1 MIMKVLPMKFAMS
14 ASLST
19 SLSSIN
25 VSNFQ
30 GFKKMIGEKTLMPT
44 LLVRSQASKT
54 GRHARPAHALA
65 LLAALANPASAQ
77 ERPIHGPA
85 PVLTV
90 GAAEAASTRRV
101 ELTAGRS
108 VIVDLPRDA
117 KEVFVAN
124 PAVANAV
131 VRSTRKVFV
140 IGMADGATSIFIM
153 DAEGRQIAALDVTV
167 ARDLNLGT
175 LRELLGQS
183 IPGGRFDVR
192 SSGASVLLSGSVN
205 SSADAQQAID
215 ISNAFVGLGGAGG
228 ASGGS
233 SGGVSAGARGAVINN
248 LSIRNKD
255 QVMLRVTV
263 VEVSRTVLKQFG
275 INLNGNWSALNPL
288 GSSSSPALSNSVP
301 FPINSDLATGNQIQ
315 ASVKAGGFSLQATL
329 KAFEQ
334 AGVSRVLAEP
344 TLTAISGEAAKF
356 LAGGEFP
363 VPASVS
369 SCVSG
374 VCSAPGI
381 TFKPYGVALSF
392 TPVVLAD
399 NRISIR
405 VATDVT
411 EIDPQN
417 SFNYTNDGVTTAIP
431 GTRVRRSETTVELPS
446 GGVMMTAGLIQQV
459 NKQAISGLPGL
470 INLPILGALFRSRD
484 YQRME
489 TELMIMV
496 TPYIAR
502 AMEPKQVS
510 RPDDNFVDST
520 DGQAVLLGQINR
532 LYGKVVP
539 TGAAPVGQTHRGR
552 VGFIVE

>member
-1 MIMKVLPMKFAMS
+1 M
-14 ASLST
+14 
-19 SLSSIN
+19 
-25 VSNFQ
+25 
-30 GFKKMIGEKTLMPT
+30 
-44 LLVRSQASKT
+44 
-54 GRHARPAHALA
+54 
-65 LLAALANPASAQ
+65 AALITPAPAQ
-77 ERPIHGPA
+77 ERSTLGPA
-85 PVLTV
+85 PMLTV
-90 GAAEAASTRRV
+90 GSAEAASTRRV

-175 LRELLGQS
+175 LRELLNQS

-215 ISNAFVGLGGAGG
+215 IANAFVGLGSTGGAGAAG
-228 ASGGS
+228 AASGG
-233 SGGVSAGARGAVINN
+233 VAAGARGAVINN
-248 LSIRNKD
+248 LTIRNKD

-263 VEVSRTVLKQFG
+263 VEVSRNVLKQFG
-275 INLNGNWSALNPL
+275 INMTGNWSALNPL
-288 GSSSSPALSNSVP
+288 GDAISLPHDQQQPAVP
-301 FPINSDLATGNQIQ
+301 DQHELPHRQPAPGFREGGRLLASGHPEGLR
-315 ASVKAGGFSLQATL
+315 AGGRLAHPGRADAHRDL
-329 KAFEQ
+329 RRGREVP
-334 AGVSRVLAEP
+334 GRRRVPRPLLASC
-344 TLTAISGEAAKF
+344 TSG
-356 LAGGEFP
+356 
-363 VPASVS
+363 
-369 SCVSG
+369 SCT
-374 VCSAPGI
+374 PGI
-381 TFKPYGVALSF
+381 TYKPYGVALSF

-417 SFNYTNDGVTTAIP
+417 SFNYVLGNNSVAVP

-484 YQRME
+484 YQRQE
-489 TELMIMV
+489 TELMIMC

-502 AMEPKQVS
+502 VMEQKQVS

-532 LYGKVVP
+532 LYGRVAP
-539 TGAAPVGQTHRGR
+539 AAAAPLGRGYR
-552 VGFIVE
+552 GHVGFIVE

>member
-1 MIMKVLPMKFAMS
+1 MIAPLP
-14 ASLST
+14 L
-19 SLSSIN
+19 
-25 VSNFQ
+25 
-30 GFKKMIGEKTLMPT
+30 
-44 LLVRSQASKT
+44 
-54 GRHARPAHALA
+54 ARPTRVLA
-65 LLAALANPASAQ
+65 LLAALAAPAAAQ

-90 GAAEAASTRRV
+90 GAAESASTRRV

-175 LRELLGQS
+175 LRELLNQS

-215 ISNAFVGLGGAGG
+215 IANAFVGLGSSGAAGAAGG
-228 ASGGS
+228 ASGG
-233 SGGVSAGARGAVINN
+233 VAAGARGAVINN
-248 LSIRNKD
+248 LTIRNKD

-263 VEVSRTVLKQFG
+263 VEVSRNVLKQFG

-288 GSSSSPALSNSVP
+288 GNATNIPSLNNQLP
-301 FPINSDLATGNQIQ
+301 FPITGGTTPTGNQIQ
-315 ASVKAGGFSLQATL
+315 ASVRAGGFSLQATL

-363 VPASVS
+363 VPSAAS
-369 SCVSG
+369 SCVG
-374 VCSAPGI
+374 GICSAPGI

-411 EIDPQN
+411 EIDPTT

-532 LYGKVVP
+532 LYGKVAP
-539 TGAAPVGQTHRGR
+539 TGAAPLGHTSRGR

>member
-1 MIMKVLPMKFAMS
+1 MTDL
-14 ASLST
+14 
-19 SLSSIN
+19 
-25 VSNFQ
+25 
-30 GFKKMIGEKTLMPT
+30 PT
-44 LLVRSQASKT
+44 LL
-54 GRHARPAHALA
+54 RPARVLA
-65 LLAALANPASAQ
+65 LLALVAGGPALGQ
-77 ERPIHGPA
+77 ERPTLGPA

-90 GAAEAASTRRV
+90 GSAEAASSRRV

-140 IGMADGATSIFIM
+140 IGMADGATSIFIL

-205 SSADAQQAID
+205 SSSDAQQAID
-215 ISNAFVGLGGAGG
+215 IANAFVGLSGGAAATG
-228 ASGGS
+228 AP

-248 LSIRNKD
+248 LTIRNKD

-275 INLNGNWSALNPL
+275 INMTGNWSALNPL
-288 GSSSSPALSNSVP
+288 GSAASPALTNNLP
-301 FPINSDLATGNQIQ
+301 FPITGGTTPTGNQIQ
-315 ASVKAGGFSLQATL
+315 ASIQGAGFSLQATL

-363 VPASVS
+363 VPSAAS
-369 SCVSG
+369 SCVG
-374 VCSAPGI
+374 GICSAPGI

-459 NKQAISGLPGL
+459 NKQAITGLPGL
-470 INLPILGALFRSRD
+470 VNLPILGTLFRSRD

-489 TELMIMV
+489 TELMIMC

-502 AMEPKQVS
+502 AMEPKQVT
-510 RPDDNFVDST
+510 RPDDNFVDAT
-520 DGQAVLLGQINR
+520 DGQAVLLGQVNR
-532 LYGKVVP
+532 LYGKV
-539 TGAAPVGQTHRGR
+539 GAAPLGRTYRGR

>member
-1 MIMKVLPMKFAMS
+1 MIAL
-14 ASLST
+14 
-19 SLSSIN
+19 
-25 VSNFQ
+25 
-30 GFKKMIGEKTLMPT
+30 PT
-44 LLVRSQASKT
+44 LLRS
-54 GRHARPAHALA
+54 ARAVA
-65 LLAALANPASAQ
+65 LLALVHAGPLGAQ
-77 ERPIHGPA
+77 ERPTLGPA

-90 GAAEAASTRRV
+90 GSAEAASSRRV

-205 SSADAQQAID
+205 SSSDAQQAID
-215 ISNAFVGLGGAGG
+215 IANAFVGLGGG
-228 ASGGS
+228 AAATGAP

-248 LSIRNKD
+248 LTIRNKD

-263 VEVSRTVLKQFG
+263 VEVSRNVLKQFG
-275 INLNGNWSALNPL
+275 INMTGNWSALNPL
-288 GSSSSPALSNSVP
+288 GSATSPGLNNNLP
-301 FPINSDLATGNQIQ
+301 FPITGGTTPTTNQIQ
-315 ASVKAGGFSLQATL
+315 ASVQGAGFSLQATL

-363 VPASVS
+363 VPSAAS
-369 SCVSG
+369 SCVG
-374 VCSAPGI
+374 GLCSAPGI

-411 EIDPQN
+411 EIDAQT

-446 GGVMMTAGLIQQV
+446 GGVMMTAGLIQQT
-459 NKQAISGLPGL
+459 NRQAITGLPGL

-489 TELMIMV
+489 TELMIMC

-502 AMEPKQVS
+502 AMEPKQVT
-510 RPDDNFVDST
+510 RPDDNFVDAT
-520 DGQAVLLGQINR
+520 DGQAVLLGQVNR
-532 LYGKVVP
+532 LYGKV
-539 TGAAPVGQTHRGR
+539 GAAPLGRTYRGR

>member
-1 MIMKVLPMKFAMS
+1 MIPMIALPRF
-14 ASLST
+14 L
-19 SLSSIN
+19 
-25 VSNFQ
+25 
-30 GFKKMIGEKTLMPT
+30 
-44 LLVRSQASKT
+44 
-54 GRHARPAHALA
+54 RPARALA
-65 LLAALANPASAQ
+65 LLTLIHAGPLLAQ
-77 ERPIHGPA
+77 ERPALGPA

-90 GAAEAASTRRV
+90 GSAEAASSRRV

-205 SSADAQQAID
+205 SSSDAQQAID
-215 ISNAFVGLGGAGG
+215 IANAFVGLGGG
-228 ASGGS
+228 AAATGAP

-248 LSIRNKD
+248 LTIRNKD

-263 VEVSRTVLKQFG
+263 VEVSRNVLKQFG
-275 INLNGNWSALNPL
+275 INMTGNWSALNPL
-288 GSSSSPALSNSVP
+288 GSATSPGLNNNLP
-301 FPINSDLATGNQIQ
+301 FPITGGTTPTTNQIQ
-315 ASVKAGGFSLQATL
+315 ASVQGAGFSLQATL

-363 VPASVS
+363 VPSAAS
-369 SCVSG
+369 SCVG
-374 VCSAPGI
+374 GLCSAPGI

-411 EIDPQN
+411 EIDAQT

-446 GGVMMTAGLIQQV
+446 GGVMMTAGLIQQT
-459 NKQAISGLPGL
+459 NRQAITGLPGL

-489 TELMIMV
+489 TELMIMC

-502 AMEPKQVS
+502 AMEPKQVT
-510 RPDDNFVDST
+510 RPDDNFVDAT
-520 DGQAVLLGQINR
+520 DGQAVLLGQVNR
-532 LYGKVVP
+532 LYGKV
-539 TGAAPVGQTHRGR
+539 GAAPLGRTYRGR

>member
-1 MIMKVLPMKFAMS
+1 MIAQLPLART
-14 ASLST
+14 A
-19 SLSSIN
+19 
-25 VSNFQ
+25 
-30 GFKKMIGEKTLMPT
+30 
-44 LLVRSQASKT
+44 RRQASRSA
-54 GRHARPAHALA
+54 G
-65 LLAALANPASAQ
+65 LLAILTALANPAAAQ
-77 ERPIHGPA
+77 ERSIHGPA

-175 LRELLGQS
+175 LRELLNQS

-205 SSADAQQAID
+205 SSAEAQQAID
-215 ISNAFVGLGGAGG
+215 ISNAFVGLGGSGAAGAAG
-228 ASGGS
+228 AASGG
-233 SGGVSAGARGAVINN
+233 VAAGARGAVINN

-288 GSSSSPALSNSVP
+288 GNAATSPAFNNALP
-301 FPINSDLATGNQIQ
+301 FPINTTFPQGNQIQ

-363 VPASVS
+363 VPSAAST
-369 SCVSG
+369 CVG
-374 VCSAPGI
+374 GLCSPPGI

-417 SFNYTNDGVTTAIP
+417 SFNYTNSGVTTAIP

-502 AMEPKQVS
+502 VMEPKQVS

-532 LYGKVVP
+532 LYGKVAP
-539 TGAAPVGQTHRGR
+539 TSAAPVGQSYRGR

>member
-1 MIMKVLPMKFAMS
+1 MS
-14 ASLST
+14 AMT
-19 SLSSIN
+19 A
-25 VSNFQ
+25 
-30 GFKKMIGEKTLMPT
+30 MTTP
-44 LLVRSQASKT
+44 RSPRPL
-54 GRHARPAHALA
+54 RHRARLLA
-65 LLAALANPASAQ
+65 LLAVLNGPALAQ
-77 ERPIHGPA
+77 ERPTLGPA
-85 PVLTV
+85 PVLSV
-90 GAAEAASTRRV
+90 GSAEASSTRRV

-153 DAEGRQIAALDVTV
+153 DGEGRQIAALDVTV

-175 LRELLGQS
+175 LRDLLGQS

-205 SSADAQQAID
+205 ASADAQQAID
-215 ISNAFVGLGGAGG
+215 IANAFVGLGGAGAATG
-228 ASGGS
+228 AP
-233 SGGVSAGARGAVINN
+233 SGGVAPGSRGAVINN
-248 LSIRNKD
+248 LTIRNKD

-263 VEVSRTVLKQFG
+263 VEVSRNVLKQFG
-275 INLNGNWSALNPL
+275 INLTGNWSALNPL
-288 GSSSSPALSNSVP
+288 GSATSPALSNSLP
-301 FPINSDLATGNQIQ
+301 FPITGGTTPTSNQIQ
-315 ASVKAGGFSLQATL
+315 ASVQGAGFSLQATL

-363 VPASVS
+363 VPSAASN
-369 SCVSG
+369 CVG
-374 VCSAPGI
+374 GLCSAPGI

-411 EIDPQN
+411 EIDPQT

-484 YQRME
+484 YQRQE
-489 TELMIMV
+489 TELMILC

-502 AMEPKQVS
+502 AMEPKKVS
-510 RPDDNFVDST
+510 RPDDNFVESS

-532 LYGKVVP
+532 LYGTVAP
-539 TGAAPVGQTHRGR
+539 TGAAPLGRGYRGR

>member
-1 MIMKVLPMKFAMS
+1 MTDLP
-14 ASLST
+14 
-19 SLSSIN
+19 I
-25 VSNFQ
+25 
-30 GFKKMIGEKTLMPT
+30 
-44 LLVRSQASKT
+44 LL
-54 GRHARPAHALA
+54 RPARILA
-65 LLAALANPASAQ
+65 LLALVAGGPAFAQ
-77 ERPIHGPA
+77 ERSTLGPA

-90 GAAEAASTRRV
+90 GSAEAASSRRV

-205 SSADAQQAID
+205 SSSDAQQAID
-215 ISNAFVGLGGAGG
+215 IANAFVGLGGG
-228 ASGGS
+228 AAATGAP
-233 SGGVSAGARGAVINN
+233 SGGVSSGARGAVINN
-248 LSIRNKD
+248 LTIRNKD

-263 VEVSRTVLKQFG
+263 VEVSRNVLKQFG
-275 INLNGNWSALNPL
+275 INMTGNWSALNPVSTATDAVTGL
-288 GSSSSPALSNSVP
+288 VTSPALNNTLP
-301 FPINSDLATGNQIQ
+301 FPITGGSTPSGNQLQ
-315 ASVKAGGFSLQATL
+315 ASIKGAGFSLQATL

-334 AGVSRVLAEP
+334 AGVSRILAEP

-363 VPASVS
+363 VPSSA
-369 SCVSG
+369 SCVVG
-374 VCSAPGI
+374 GICTPGI
-381 TFKPYGVALSF
+381 TFKPYGVSLSF

-411 EIDPQN
+411 EIDPQQ
-417 SFNYTNDGVTTAIP
+417 SFNYTVGNNTVAVP

-489 TELMIMV
+489 TELMIMC

-502 AMEPKQVS
+502 AMEPKQVT
-510 RPDDNFVDST
+510 RPDDNFVDAT
-520 DGQAVLLGQINR
+520 DGQAVLLGQVNR
-532 LYGKVVP
+532 IYGKV
-539 TGAAPVGQTHRGR
+539 GAAPLGRSYRGR